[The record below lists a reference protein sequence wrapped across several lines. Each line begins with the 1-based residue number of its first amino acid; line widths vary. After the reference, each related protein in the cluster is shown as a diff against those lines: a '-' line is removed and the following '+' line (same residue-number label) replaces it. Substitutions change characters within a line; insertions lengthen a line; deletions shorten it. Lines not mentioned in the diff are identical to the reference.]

1 MSLSRD
7 PAEKSPSLLSGP
19 PKRGAGVR
27 RLNRLPIAF
36 AIGGAMLVVAAIG
49 YTYHARLMQSAAN
62 ADKAAQQKPA
72 PGNGAAVLSGAPA
85 GGEVISAVLRTPS
98 GRRGEGGPQQ
108 RRRLAVRRPHHRDP
122 GGGGTVSLSP
132 DPPDRSPSLLSGP
145 PKRGVG
151 VRRLNRLPIAF
162 AIGGAMLV
170 VAAIGYTY
178 HARLMQSA
186 ANADKAAQQK
196 PAPGNGA
203 AVLSGA
209 PAGGEVIPAVL
220 RTQLPAGSAQGRP
233 ASPLPTLPADGNA
246 AGGQPSADDDAA
258 KARREAWQA
267 YYAELAQLRKDR
279 LAAATSAMT
288 ADTGMSSSNGSGTQP
303 VTPGA
308 GTATPAALTGA
319 DATAGE
325 PGRGPGAPGF
335 VPAVQPGG
343 FGLPLYPPARVDTS
357 AQREKQAFL
366 SQPGDVTG
374 NSDDLQATLRDPSSP
389 FLVMAGT
396 AIPAVMIGGINSD
409 MPGMVIG
416 QVSTNVYDTATGRY
430 LLIPQGARLIG
441 SYDNMVANGQTRV
454 GVIWN
459 RIIYPDTEF
468 DRPRLH
474 GGRRP
479 GRLCRLP

>member
-1 MSLSRD
+1 M
-7 PAEKSPSLLSGP
+7 
-19 PKRGAGVR
+19 
-27 RLNRLPIAF
+27 
-36 AIGGAMLVVAAIG
+36 
-49 YTYHARLMQSAAN
+49 
-62 ADKAAQQKPA
+62 
-72 PGNGAAVLSGAPA
+72 
-85 GGEVISAVLRTPS
+85 
-98 GRRGEGGPQQ
+98 
-108 RRRLAVRRPHHRDP
+108 
-122 GGGGTVSLSP
+122 SLSP

-196 PAPGNGA
+196 PAPGNGS
-203 AVLSGA
+203 AVLNGA

-220 RTQLPAGSAQGRP
+220 RTPLPAGSGQGRP
-233 ASPLPTLPADGNA
+233 VSPPPTLPADGNA

-319 DATAGE
+319 EATAGE
-325 PGRGPGAPGF
+325 SGRSPGAPGF

-343 FGLPLYPPARVDTS
+343 FGLPIYPPARVDTT

-374 NSDDLQATLRDPSSP
+374 NSDDLLATLRDPSSP

-459 RIIYPDTEF
+459 RIIYPDTQSIDLGSMEGA
-468 DRPRLH
+468 DQ
-474 GGRRP
+474 GGYAGFHDQVNTHFWSKIGNALLISIAGAGVQLSQGTGQTTNGYNAQQIAAASLGQQFGELGQEYARAGLSIPNTLEIRP
-479 GRLCRLP
+479 GYRFVVMVNKDMHLRPYVDQRMGTAQPPGTGLIMR